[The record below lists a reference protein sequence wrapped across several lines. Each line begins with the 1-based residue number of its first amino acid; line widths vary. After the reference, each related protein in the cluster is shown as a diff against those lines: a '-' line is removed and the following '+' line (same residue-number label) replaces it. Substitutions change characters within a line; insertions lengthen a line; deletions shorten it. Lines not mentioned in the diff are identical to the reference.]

1 MPDEPDAIPAAP
13 RVLIPVFDGVELL
26 DVTGPAEVFSA
37 ASRLLRGRGYTIQ
50 IVAARP
56 GPVLTSSGVQLVATG
71 GLPED
76 GAGTVVIPG
85 ALAHDGS
92 GPVVDPVVVQWIRD
106 HHAGWD
112 RIASVCAGAHMLAAA
127 GLLDGRRATT
137 HWYSAEKLAHDFPA
151 VLVDPDP
158 IFIKAGRVWT
168 CAGVTSGMDLAL
180 AMVAE
185 DHDERLARTV
195 ARWLVMYLRRPGGQS
210 QFSVPLSTLE
220 PESSA
225 IRELQHWIREHP
237 ADDLSV
243 PTLARRANLSPRHLA
258 RLFARQTGVTPGA
271 FVEASRAEAARRLLE
286 QTRHPLDVV
295 ATRCGFGSVETL
307 YRTFRR
313 RLGTTPSEYRARF
326 RLEEAP

>member
-1 MPDEPDAIPAAP
+1 MLLGMADER
-13 RVLIPVFDGVELL
+13 RVARRVVIPVFDGVELL

-37 ASRLLRGRGYTIQ
+37 ASRLLRGRGYAVEL
-50 IVAARP
+50 VAARP

-71 GLPED
+71 DLPSGEVS
-76 GAGTVVIPG
+76 TVVVPG

-92 GPVVDPVVVQWIRD
+92 GPVVDPVLVPWIRD
-106 HHAGWD
+106 HHTLWG
-112 RIASVCAGAHMLAAA
+112 RVASVCAGGAHARRGRSARRAA
-127 GLLDGRRATT
+127 GHDPLVLGGKARARLPFGTRRPR
-137 HWYSAEKLAHDFPA
+137 S
-151 VLVDPDP
+151 
-158 IFIKAGRVWT
+158 IFIKSGRVWT

-220 PESSA
+220 PESCA

-237 ADDLSV
+237 SEDLTV
-243 PTLARRANLSPRHLA
+243 PALARRANLSPRHLA
-258 RLFARQTGVTPGA
+258 RLFTRQTGVTPGA

-295 ATRCGFGSVETL
+295 ATRCGYGSVETL

-313 RLGTTPSEYRARF
+313 RLGTTPNEYRARF
-326 RLEEAP
+326 RL

>member
-1 MPDEPDAIPAAP
+1 MH
-13 RVLIPVFDGVELL
+13 RVVIAVFEGVELL

-37 ASRLLRGRGYTIQ
+37 ASRLLRGRGYSIEL
-50 IVAARP
+50 VAAQP

-71 GLPED
+71 ELPTGSADTVIVPGALTED
-76 GAGTVVIPG
+76 GA
-85 ALAHDGS
+85 
-92 GPVVDPVVVQWIRD
+92 GPVVDPVLVPWIRS
-106 HHAGWD
+106 HHKRW
-112 RIASVCAGAHMLAAA
+112 RRVASVCAGAHMLATA

-137 HWYSAEKLAHDFPA
+137 HWYSAQKLAFDYPD
-151 VLVDPDP
+151 VEVDADP
-158 IFIKAGRVWT
+158 IFVKSGRVWT

-220 PESSA
+220 AESSVV
-225 IRELQHWIREHP
+225 RELQRWIRENP
-237 ADDLSV
+237 AQDLTV
-243 PTLARRANLSPRHLA
+243 AALARRANLSPRHLA
-258 RLFARQTGVTPGA
+258 RVFAQQTGVTPAA

-286 QTRHPLDVV
+286 QSRHPLDVV
-295 ATRCGFGSVETL
+295 ATRCGYGSVETL

-313 RLGTTPSEYRARF
+313 RLGTTPGEYRARF
-326 RLEEAP
+326 RL